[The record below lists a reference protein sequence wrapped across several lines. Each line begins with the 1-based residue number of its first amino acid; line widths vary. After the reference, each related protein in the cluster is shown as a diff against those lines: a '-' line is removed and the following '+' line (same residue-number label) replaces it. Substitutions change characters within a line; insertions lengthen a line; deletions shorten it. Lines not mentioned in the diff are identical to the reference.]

1 MTDNSIIS
9 ALFQIMKFNILSAS
23 RAENQRSPFSDDYF
37 FAWSSGVYPY
47 GSEIDFHKPFGSE
60 FQVSQS
66 QMEDLAE
73 LLDKRWMKNNPMT
86 FYELEDHFGGKH
98 EMTNGWD
105 RSKLIRACRYFHL
118 KGLFRGHEF
127 WETMLKKM
135 EHPMEASQVI
145 RPLQEREYSLE

>member
-73 LLDKRWMKNNPMT
+73 LLDCLLYTSPSPRDLSTPRMP
-86 FYELEDHFGGKH
+86 
-98 EMTNGWD
+98 
-105 RSKLIRACRYFHL
+105 SSA
-118 KGLFRGHEF
+118 
-127 WETMLKKM
+127 
-135 EHPMEASQVI
+135 
-145 RPLQEREYSLE
+145 